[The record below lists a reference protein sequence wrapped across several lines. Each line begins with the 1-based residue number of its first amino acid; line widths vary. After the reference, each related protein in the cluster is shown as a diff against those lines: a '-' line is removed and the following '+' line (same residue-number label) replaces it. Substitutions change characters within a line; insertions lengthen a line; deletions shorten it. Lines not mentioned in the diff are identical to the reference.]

1 MPSVTVTVTG
11 ANEFSPEL
19 IFDAATPGEFNKFNV
34 RVSGT
39 FVATVTVQQ
48 AFPEDLTTFFDV
60 KQYTGP
66 IVELGDSPEPGTRWK
81 IGVKS
86 GDFTSGT
93 LNLRLGF

>member
-1 MPSVTVTVTG
+1 MASVTETITG

-19 IFDAATPGEFNKFNV
+19 VFDAATPGEFNKFNV

-48 AFPEDLTTFFDV
+48 AFPGEATFEDV

-93 LNLRLGF
+93 LKVRLGF